1 MKTCRKDTICYTII
15 QIKTQKDNTILFNLT
30 ICHKQRI
37 FPNEKTGAILQD
49 CTRLYQLAID

>member
-15 QIKTQKDNTILFNLT
+15 QIKTQKDNTVLFNLT

-37 FPNEKTGAILQD
+37 FPNEKRVQPYKIAPVHIN
-49 CTRLYQLAID
+49 